1 MHSGPASRGAALVLE
16 RLYRHLPAM
25 ERHLHIAERTG
36 WPDEILTLSA
46 GYPREVWD
54 AHPHLRK
61 PTRNWM
67 AAHAGFRRL
76 ADVLRDD
83 AEQFL
88 DAKIAADFYGARLAR
103 LARMLTVNLHGHHTF
118 EDRSFFPEINA
129 VDPRFGSGLE
139 VLEADHME
147 LDQTLDR
154 FERHARRS
162 LQLAELDPGQ
172 LKDEVGALH
181 KVTEGLQGF
190 LARHLADEEDL
201 IVPIILH
208 HRMRG

>member
-1 MHSGPASRGAALVLE
+1 
-16 RLYRHLPAM
+16 M
-25 ERHLHIAERTG
+25 EPHLHITERSG
-36 WPDEILTLSA
+36 WPEDIPTLHA
-46 GYPREVWD
+46 VYPREVWD
-54 AHPHLRK
+54 AHPHLRQ
-61 PTRNWM
+61 PTRNWL

-76 ADVLRDD
+76 TDVLRDD
-83 AEQFL
+83 AEHYL
-88 DAKIAADFYGARLAR
+88 DTKIDADVYSARLAR
-103 LARMLTVNLHGHHTF
+103 LGRMLTVNLHGHHTF
-118 EDRSFFPEINA
+118 EDRSFFPELNA
-129 VDPRFGSGLE
+129 VDPRFAAGLE
-139 VLEADHME
+139 VLEADHQE
-147 LDQTLDR
+147 LDQTLDT
-154 FERHARRS
+154 FERRARRS